1 MGSSA
6 DGAAARFAVQ
16 AIDGPSGR
24 LRVGLLRSRTELLGT
39 LVLLPG
45 RGEFMEKY
53 EATLAEIAGWG
64 LAVATLDWRG
74 QGGSHRLLG
83 HARKGHVADFTHF
96 LDDLDALLSWLRAV
110 GAPPARLAIGHSM
123 GGHILLRALAERAT
137 GIERAALVAP
147 MLDIDLGAVPW
158 PIARVLARSVCALG
172 LGGKWAPGQK
182 PTDPDT
188 LRFAGN
194 RITTDEASFE
204 RWRALLAAHPDLRL
218 GGVTYGWLDAAL
230 RSIARIRRPG
240 YLKAIDAPVL
250 IAMAGE
256 ERIVRNEAIRAA
268 ARRLPHCEL
277 VAFEAARHDLF
288 QEAAPIRAALL
299 AAIRRT
305 LTVPR

>member
-6 DGAAARFAVQ
+6 DGGAARLAVE
-16 AIDGPSGR
+16 AIEGPSGR
-24 LRVGLLRSRTELLGT
+24 LRVGLLRARAEPLGT

-45 RGEFMEKY
+45 RGEFMEKH
-53 EATLAEIAGWG
+53 EATLAELAGWG

-74 QGGSHRLLG
+74 QGGSHRLLR
-83 HARKGHVADFTHF
+83 HPRKGHVADFTHF
-96 LDDLDALLSWLRAV
+96 LDDLDALLGWARAI
-110 GAPPARLAIGHSM
+110 GAPPARLAVGHSM

-147 MLDIDLGAVPW
+147 MLDIELGAVPW
-158 PIARVLARSVCALG
+158 PIARVLARSACALG
-172 LGGKWAPGQK
+172 LGANWAPGQR

-240 YLKAIDAPVL
+240 YLEAIAVPVL
-250 IAMAGE
+250 IAIAGE

-268 ARRLPHCEL
+268 ARRLPKCDVVE
-277 VAFEAARHDLF
+277 FETARHDLF
-288 QEAAPIRAALL
+288 QEAAPTRAALL
-299 AAIRRT
+299 AAIRRV
-305 LTVPR
+305 LTTPA